1 MISRLVIKPKTGI
14 QSIILFLS
22 VLISIQSFGWGKNGH
37 RAVGYIAQQ
46 HLSKK
51 AMKNLRLIMGHES
64 LAIASNYMDD
74 IKSDRAYDH
83 MGPWHYCTIPDG
95 KTYAEAGTPDEGD
108 VIITIERLIR
118 ELETKEFTDED
129 ELFALRCL
137 IHLIGDIHQPMHVG
151 NGTDRGGNDVKL
163 KWFGSNSNLH
173 RVWDSEMIDGQ
184 QLSYTELA
192 NSVNH
197 ASDMDIAKWQND
209 PILTWTE
216 ESKSYRSQLYN
227 LPENLSIGYQ
237 YSYNNWAT
245 VEVRLLQAG
254 IRLAG
259 VLNRIYG

>member
-1 MISRLVIKPKTGI
+1 MI
-14 QSIILFLS
+14 LS
-22 VLISIQSFGWGKNGH
+22 LQSFGWGKNGH

-51 AMKNLRLIMGHES
+51 ALKNLRLIMGNET
-64 LAIASNYMDD
+64 LAMASNYMDD

-83 MGPWHYCTIPDG
+83 MSPWHYCTIPDG
-95 KTYAEAGTPDEGD
+95 QTYAQAGTPDEGD
-108 VIITIERLIR
+108 AIATIERLIR
-118 ELETKEFTDED
+118 ELETKKFTDKD

-137 IHLIGDIHQPMHVG
+137 IHLIGDIHQPLHVG
-151 NGTDRGGNDVKL
+151 NGTDRGGNDIKI
-163 KWFGSNSNLH
+163 KWFGRSSNLH

-192 NSVNH
+192 ESIDF
-197 ASDMDIAKWQND
+197 ASNEQIEKWQSD
-209 PILTWTE
+209 DIVAWTDE
-216 ESKSYRSQLYN
+216 AKALRKQVYD

-237 YSYNNWAT
+237 YNYSNWAT
-245 VEVRLLQAG
+245 VEQRLLVAG